1 MILMMKAQ
9 ANVGA
14 MIGIMVALLVGAVM
28 LVPVIFNAV
37 TTATA
42 TTDVKYDAIACTNA
56 SWVNLRGVQT
66 GTLYFYN
73 SSKVIMTSGNYTL
86 VAGEVGGWGTV
97 YVKFQTAGYGSGG
110 TCYLN
115 YTYYDPSYMNNST
128 TRTLYGLLPIL
139 AAILLVTV
147 VVAYMKFS

>member
-1 MILMMKAQ
+1 VTGQ
-9 ANVGA
+9 VG
-14 MIGIMVALLVGAVM
+14 G
-28 LVPVIFNAV
+28 F
-37 TTATA
+37 
-42 TTDVKYDAIACTNA
+42 
-56 SWVNLRGVQT
+56 
-66 GTLYFYN
+66 GTLYLKY
-73 SSKVIMTSGNYTL
+73 
-86 VAGEVGGWGTV
+86 
-97 YVKFQTAGYGSGG
+97 TAGYVTTS